1 MLGGYTGKVLNIDLT
16 EGIIT
21 EETFEEGVLRKFIGG
36 SGLGAKIL
44 YERTTPDTEPLS
56 PENPLIYMTG
66 PLTGTKV
73 PASGRHEITAISPL
87 TGIFGEGDAGGTWGM
102 NLKKAGFDGIIITGR
117 AESPVYIFIQDGK
130 ARILDGRDLWGL
142 DTFQTDRKI
151 KEIHGQNSVVSC
163 IGPAG
168 EKQVLIAGIMHDGK
182 DARAVGRTGLGAVM
196 GAKNLKAVAVS
207 GTGRI
212 PVADEE
218 GLRQNLKQVLPGI
231 VEKTKTLGLLGTA
244 GGVVPSETI
253 GDLPIKNWKQGGWE
267 DAEKISGQ
275 KMAET
280 ILRKRYYCG
289 SCPIGCGRDVEIKEG
304 PYKGVDGAGPEYE
317 TLGMLGSC
325 CLINDLEAVAYAADL
340 CNRYG
345 LDTISTGGVIAFAME
360 LYEHGLITKDDL
372 GGIELTWGNAGA
384 AIELIKKIA
393 NKEGIGELLGMGVK
407 KAADKI
413 GGLAHE
419 FAIHTKGL
427 ELPAHDPRAFN
438 SLAVGYATS
447 NRGACHLQGATYF
460 FEKTATMPEIGYKEP
475 QDRHGTEGKGRLNF
489 YAQNIM
495 CLMDSLKLC
504 KFLLYGGV
512 TLTMMTQWIKYVV
525 GWDITVDELLETGER
540 IFNLKRLYNT
550 HRGISRKD
558 DTIPMRILT
567 QPRRDKGAGENLP
580 PFGKML
586 NEYYQIRGW
595 TDEGIPK
602 QETLKRLGLTELT

>member
-21 EETFEEGVLRKFIGG
+21 EETFGEEVLRKFIGG

-151 KEIHGQNSVVSC
+151 KEIHGRNSVVSC

-325 CLINDLEAVAYAADL
+325 CLINDLEAIAYAADL

-602 QETLKRLGLTELT
+602 QETLKRLGLQN

>member
-21 EETFEEGVLRKFIGG
+21 EETFGEEVLRKFIGG

-151 KEIHGQNSVVSC
+151 EEIHGRNSVVSC

-196 GAKNLKAVAVS
+196 GAKNLKAVVVS
-207 GTGRI
+207 GTGQI

-325 CLINDLEAVAYAADL
+325 CLINDLEAIAYAADL

>member
-1 MLGGYTGKVLNIDLT
+1 MLGGYMGKILNINLT

-21 EETFEEGVLRKFIGG
+21 EETFSEEVLRKFIGG

-130 ARILDGRDLWGL
+130 TQILDGGDLWGL

-151 KEIHGQNSVVSC
+151 KEIHGRNSVVSC

-168 EKQVLIAGIMHDGK
+168 EKQVFIAGIMHDGK

-196 GAKNLKAVAVS
+196 GSKNLKAVVVS
-207 GTGRI
+207 GTGQI

-218 GLRQNLKQVLPGI
+218 GLKQNLKQVLPGI

-244 GGVVPSETI
+244 GGVVPSEII

-325 CLINDLEAVAYAADL
+325 CLINDLEAVAYAAD
-340 CNRYG
+340 
-345 LDTISTGGVIAFAME
+345 
-360 LYEHGLITKDDL
+360 
-372 GGIELTWGNAGA
+372 
-384 AIELIKKIA
+384 
-393 NKEGIGELLGMGVK
+393 
-407 KAADKI
+407 
-413 GGLAHE
+413 
-419 FAIHTKGL
+419 
-427 ELPAHDPRAFN
+427 
-438 SLAVGYATS
+438 
-447 NRGACHLQGATYF
+447 
-460 FEKTATMPEIGYKEP
+460 
-475 QDRHGTEGKGRLNF
+475 
-489 YAQNIM
+489 
-495 CLMDSLKLC
+495 
-504 KFLLYGGV
+504 
-512 TLTMMTQWIKYVV
+512 
-525 GWDITVDELLETGER
+525 
-540 IFNLKRLYNT
+540 
-550 HRGISRKD
+550 
-558 DTIPMRILT
+558 
-567 QPRRDKGAGENLP
+567 
-580 PFGKML
+580 
-586 NEYYQIRGW
+586 
-595 TDEGIPK
+595 
-602 QETLKRLGLTELT
+602 

>member
-142 DTFQTDRKI
+142 DTFQTDQKI

>member
-21 EETFEEGVLRKFIGG
+21 EETFGEEVLRKFIGG

-142 DTFQTDRKI
+142 DTFQTDQKI

-550 HRGISRKD
+550 QRGISRKD